1 MAERSLFPYKPFGF
15 SRINRFP
22 IFAFTSDAVRSP
34 FFELTGVVKMKFLSK
49 LTTCTVALAGCLSLA
64 SNAMA
69 QEKEQDDIQIEI
81 VDQDGEKVKASV
93 IELSP
98 QGQAKGHVIVGGR
111 IAGGG
116 GVSIANKDG
125 KITIVDGDGNKR
137 EIDVSGAR
145 SITVNQSVRA
155 IIKDGEEKRQS
166 FGKAIIIGPDGTR
179 QEIELAPGQQGAFVF
194 DDLNPGAGW
203 NQMQVAPVKGSYM
216 IGVNCSPVSELVS
229 KQLQL
234 ESNTGLVVES
244 VSKDSPSQA
253 AGIEVHDI
261 LMFADDRRLATI
273 KDLTDVIKTAGKE
286 KAKFSITLLRA
297 GKEMNVEITPI
308 ERPAGAF
315 GATGMMPGDMLP
327 PNVDFKFRRLAPG
340 VIMGSG
346 FQDTH
351 KQMELEMKAMR
362 EQMQKM
368 QQDMQEQFEKD
379 KS

>member
-1 MAERSLFPYKPFGF
+1 
-15 SRINRFP
+15 
-22 IFAFTSDAVRSP
+22 
-34 FFELTGVVKMKFLSK
+34 MKFLSQ
-49 LTTCTVALAGCLSLA
+49 LTTCTVALSGCLSLLA
-64 SNAMA
+64 SNVMA
-69 QEKEQDDIQIEI
+69 QDEKQDDVQIEI

-93 IELSP
+93 IEFSP
-98 QGQAKGHVIVGGR
+98 QGQGNNRVILGGR
-111 IAGGG
+111 IAGGSG
-116 GVSIANKDG
+116 ISVANKDG

-137 EIDVSGAR
+137 EIDVSGAQ
-145 SITVNQSVRA
+145 SIIVNQSVRS
-155 IIKDGEEKRQS
+155 IMKDGEEKRQS
-166 FGKAIIIGPDGTR
+166 FGKAIIIGPDGKR

-244 VSKDSPSQA
+244 VSKDSPSQT

-261 LMFADDRRLATI
+261 LMFADDHQLATI

-286 KAKFSITLLRA
+286 KTKISLTLLRA
-297 GKEMNVEITPI
+297 GKEMSVDVTPI

-315 GATGMMPGDMLP
+315 SAIGMMPGGMLP

-346 FQDTH
+346 FEDTH
-351 KQMELEMKAMR
+351 KQMELDMKAMR

-368 QQDMQEQFEKD
+368 QQEMREQFEKD
-379 KS
+379 NF